1 MSRRSQWEPE
11 VSLGEAFE
19 ALGQALKS
27 VTIAK
32 HKLWV
37 LAQMSHHPAHRSLTE
52 NLDQVAIATLEAYNE
67 LVRDPAMPTEARRP
81 SWSIV
86 AV

>member
-1 MSRRSQWEPE
+1 MYRRSQWEPE

-19 ALGQALKS
+19 ALGQAVES
-27 VTIAK
+27 ANIAK
-32 HKLWV
+32 RKLWV
-37 LAQMSHHPAHRSLTE
+37 LTQMSHDPAHRALMES
-52 NLDQVAIATLEAYNE
+52 LDQVALATLEAYNE

-81 SWSIV
+81 SRSIV